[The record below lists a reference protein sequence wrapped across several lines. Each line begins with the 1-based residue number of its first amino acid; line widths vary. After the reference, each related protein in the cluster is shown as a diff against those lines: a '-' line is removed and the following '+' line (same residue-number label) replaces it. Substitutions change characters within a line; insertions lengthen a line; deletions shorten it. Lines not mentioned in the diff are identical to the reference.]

1 MAFFDTA
8 LLVGIAERLM
18 FVIPIFIVAHTI
30 KTIWHNH
37 KAKQMLFL
45 PNAQLKKYWL
55 HGTLM
60 MLICLIIYFA
70 FSKN

>member
-1 MAFFDTA
+1 MAFFDAA

-45 PNAQLKKYWL
+45 PNAQLKNIGY
-55 HGTLM
+55 TVR
-60 MLICLIIYFA
+60 
-70 FSKN
+70 